1 MSSVEFLSS
10 LKDAMDNYSS
20 VMVVTLVAVKGSG
33 PAYPG
38 ARMIVGEGGRVWGTV
53 GGGKVEVKAILQAM
67 SYLQDMVLKQQT
79 MQICE
84 WNLQRDVGM
93 TCGGQVT
100 FLFELYRKQPLQH
113 VAVFGAGH
121 VAQSVVPLLL
131 TARFGVSCFDSR
143 QEWLDQLPNHPA
155 LQKTQ
160 TLNLAEQVAPLDE
173 SNFVVIMTMG
183 HQTDLPILDA
193 ALKRKFPYIGNIG
206 SLQKAKILKND
217 LKNLGHSQE
226 QLNRFHCPI
235 GVPLGARTPLEI
247 AFSVV
252 AQIIQQKNV
261 LATSRAVIEE
271 RPQEPNP

>member
-1 MSSVEFLSS
+1 MSSVEFLSL

-53 GGGKVEVKAILQAM
+53 GGGKVEVKAIQQAM
-67 SYLQDMVLKQQT
+67 SYLQDMARSQQT
-79 MQICE
+79 MQMCE

-100 FLFELYRKQPLQH
+100 FLFELYRNQPLQQ

-121 VAQSVVPLLL
+121 VAQAVVPLLL
-131 TARFGVSCFDSR
+131 TAGFGVSCFDSR
-143 QEWLDQLPNHPA
+143 QEWLDQLPNHPT
-155 LQKTQ
+155 LQKIQ
-160 TLNLAEQVAPLDE
+160 TVNLAEQVGLLEE
-173 SNFVVIMTMG
+173 SSFVVIMTMG
-183 HQTDLPILDA
+183 HQTDLPILNV
-193 ALKRKFPYIGNIG
+193 ALTRKFPYIGNIG
-206 SLQKAKILKND
+206 SHQKARVLKND

-226 QLNRFHCPI
+226 QLSRFHCPI
-235 GVPLGARTPLEI
+235 GVDLGARAPVEI

-252 AQIIQQKNV
+252 AQVIQQKNA
-261 LATSRAVIEE
+261 LATSRASEE
-271 RPQEPNP
+271 VRQQELNL